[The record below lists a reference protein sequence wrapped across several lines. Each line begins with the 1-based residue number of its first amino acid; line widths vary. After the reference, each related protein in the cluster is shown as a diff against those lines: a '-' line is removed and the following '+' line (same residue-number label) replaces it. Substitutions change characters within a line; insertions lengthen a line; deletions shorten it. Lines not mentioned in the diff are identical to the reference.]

1 MDRVPLTIIVPAFRR
16 QDLTLRALESI
27 AAQNLQP
34 TETIVVDDGSPS
46 PLEIEPALRARLR
59 LRLIR
64 HAVNR
69 GAAAARNTG
78 MKAATTAW
86 ISFLDSDDWLLA
98 GSIKMRWALLGQQ
111 LTEPRGRKTIFG
123 CGWIDFAEPAQ
134 PLGARWPGPGAEAA
148 AFASGCWFS
157 PGSCV
162 ILNRDAALEAAG
174 GQDETLRRFEDFDWF
189 LSLALKGFQLEIL
202 PVAAVAISRRRDQD
216 PQAIA
221 LAASTVRRKWKG
233 HLGAPLYRRLDA
245 YMHLEAAAAR
255 YHMGH
260 PISATRAL
268 LASLAAT
275 PRSSLQLSPAW
286 KTTKIGTMPAASF
299 AKPSG

>member
-1 MDRVPLTIIVPAFRR
+1 LMDRVPLTIIVPAFRR

-134 PLGARWPGPGAEAA
+134 PLWARWPGPGAEAA

-157 PGSCV
+157 PGSC
-162 ILNRDAALEAAG
+162 ILLNRVAAIEAVGFQDESLRRLEDIDWFLALGQAGFRFRPQKVVGARIGRRRNQNPAVVVDMAAKLRGKWIVRGLAAEAAG
-174 GQDETLRRFEDFDWF
+174 RLAAY
-189 LSLALKGFQLEIL
+189 LSLEIAAAHYFAGNRMTAAYWIARSFLEF
-202 PVAAVAISRRRDQD
+202 
-216 PQAIA
+216 
-221 LAASTVRRKWKG
+221 RRK
-233 HLGAPLYRRLDA
+233 
-245 YMHLEAAAAR
+245 
-255 YHMGH
+255 
-260 PISATRAL
+260 
-268 LASLAAT
+268 
-275 PRSSLQLSPAW
+275 SLQLSPGW
-286 KTTKIGTMPAASF
+286 DTEPPSTAA
-299 AKPSG
+299 G